1 MDQLTT
7 WGYLHQLKNNLKNIK
22 VSWIDYIKIYLKY
35 NLQLLKYKLFKL
47 ELGDTIGNKIYKN
60 WGKPN
65 NKIDFDITIINKLYE
80 IRNKIF
86 KKTLRGGPHVIILRN
101 KAAKLWNEYL
111 KNESKWWLN
120 NRSYLQRL
128 FNEQYKPTYITYFNI
143 VTIDE
148 PTFSKSKE
156 VEIYDIEAIYFS
168 SNLGFEYEPA
178 VDSWDLYSIPDINLN
193 EQEKYPMSNIN
204 LKLYNEPQENIIIKE
219 NV

>member
-1 MDQLTT
+1 MEQLTT
-7 WGYLHQLKNNLKNIK
+7 WGYLHQLKNNLKNLKI
-22 VSWIDYIKIYLKY
+22 SWNYIKIYIKY

-65 NKIDFDITIINKLYE
+65 NKIDFDITIINKLYK

-143 VTIDE
+143 ITIDE

-168 SNLGFEYEPA
+168 SNLGFEYEPPH
-178 VDSWDLYSIPDINLN
+178 SLEP
-193 EQEKYPMSNIN
+193 YPLSNIN

-219 NV
+219 NL